1 MEENNTPVNEIKKTE
16 PEKVTVELPMI
27 AMRGIVLF
35 PNMILH
41 FDVGRKQS
49 IEALEEVMKG
59 NRTIFLASQKN
70 IEADEVKIDN
80 IYKVGVV
87 AEVRQVL
94 KTNEGTMRVLVEG
107 KYRAKIVSILSEE
120 PYLYASVEDYPLKD
134 IKPKK
139 SILCD
144 ALMRT
149 VKDLFNEY
157 TFLVP
162 KMPRDII
169 AKAFSAEDP
178 KMLGEFLAGNLNL
191 DLEDKQKILEESNY
205 VKRLE
210 LLAGV
215 LENENNI
222 LSVEHD
228 IFEKVKD
235 QVDQNQREYYLR
247 EQLKAITDELG
258 DSENVQEEAD
268 QYREKIAKLQLEP
281 EVEDKFLEECDR
293 LFKMPPNSHESSVIR
308 GYLDTCLALPWN
320 KKTTEKID
328 LDKARKTLDRNHYGL
343 DKVKDRIIELL
354 AVRKRVPDIKGQI
367 ICLVGPPGV
376 GKTSIAK
383 DIASAMGRKYT
394 RISLG
399 GMKDESD
406 IRGHRKTYIGA
417 MPGRIMNAVKLAGSK
432 NALILLDEIDKM
444 GNDFQGDPASAML
457 EVLDPEQ
464 NFAFRDHYIEVP
476 FDLSDILFITTANDE
491 STIPEPLLD
500 RMEVIELSSYTR
512 EEKFNIAKKHLIKRE
527 MKRHGLK
534 ASEFKIEDS
543 AIYAIADYYTREAG
557 VRNMERTIA
566 TLCRKGVKSLETD
579 KTGKISIT
587 DKNINDY
594 LGVKKYKPET
604 IQENNEV
611 GLVNGLAWTSVGGE
625 MLQVEV
631 AILDGTGKIE
641 LTGNLGDV
649 MKESAKAAISYVRS
663 CTEKYNIE
671 HDFYKTKDVHI
682 HVPEG
687 AVPKDGP
694 SAGVTMTTAIVSA
707 LSGLPVRREV
717 AMTGEITLRGRVLP
731 IGGLREKTMAAYR
744 AGIKTVIIPDENEPD
759 LEEIDPVVRKAI
771 RFITAKDI
779 QTVLDNALIKPTVP
793 PSVSHEMPFVEEKIP
808 LITMDSKPVTMNI
821 Q

>member
-1 MEENNTPVNEIKKTE
+1 MATENEILETKI
-16 PEKVTVELPMI
+16 LPMI

-41 FDVGRKQS
+41 FDVGRKKS
-49 IEALEEVMKG
+49 IAALEEVMKG
-59 NRTIFLASQKN
+59 DRTVFLSAQKN
-70 IEADEVKIDN
+70 IEEDEIDAKGVN
-80 IYKVGVV
+80 KVGVV

-94 KTNEGTMRVLVEG
+94 KSDEDTVRVLVEG
-107 KYRAKIVSILSEE
+107 KYRAKLVDVVSENPYFIVQVEE
-120 PYLYASVEDYPLKD
+120 YPIKT

-139 SILCD
+139 SILCA

-157 TFLVP
+157 TYLVP
-162 KMPRDII
+162 KMPKEMVI
-169 AKAFSAEDP
+169 KALTTDDP
-178 KMLGEFLAGNLNL
+178 ELLGEFLTGNLNI
-191 DLEDKQKILEESNY
+191 DPEDKQDILEESNY

-210 LLAGV
+210 MLATV

-222 LSVEHD
+222 LNVEHD

-235 QVDQNQREYYLR
+235 SVDQNQREYYLR
-247 EQLKAITDELG
+247 EQLKVITDELG
-258 DSENVQEEAD
+258 DGENVQEEAD
-268 QYREKIAKLQLEP
+268 VYRRKIEDLGLEGEAREKL
-281 EVEDKFLEECDR
+281 LEETDR

-328 LDKARKTLDRNHYGL
+328 LEKAKKQLDKNHYGL
-343 DKVKDRIIELL
+343 DKVKERILELL
-354 AVRKRVPDIKGQI
+354 AVRKLAPDIKGQI
-367 ICLVGPPGV
+367 ICLAGPPGV

-383 DIASAMGRKYT
+383 DIALAMGRKYT

-444 GNDFQGDPASAML
+444 GNDFRGDPASAML

-464 NFAFRDHYIEVP
+464 NVAFRDHYIEIP
-476 FDLSDILFITTANDE
+476 FDLSDILFITTANDL
-491 STIPEPLLD
+491 STVPEPLLD

-512 EEKFNIAKKHLIKRE
+512 EEKFQIAKRYLVKKE
-527 MKRHGLK
+527 MKRHGLSAK
-534 ASEFKIEDS
+534 ELKISDD
-543 AIYAIADYYTREAG
+543 ALYAVLDYYTREAG
-557 VRNMERTIA
+557 VRNLERTIGA
-566 TLCRKGVKSLETD
+566 LCRKAAKAIVGKETEKVVVKAEN
-579 KTGKISIT
+579 IT
-587 DKNINDY
+587 DY
-594 LGVKKYKPET
+594 LGTKKFKPET
-604 IQENNEV
+604 IQSENAV
-611 GLVNGLAWTSVGGE
+611 GLVNGLAWTAVGGD
-625 MLQVEV
+625 MLQVET
-631 AILDGTGKIE
+631 AILDGSGKIE

-649 MKESAKAAISYVRS
+649 MKESARTAISYVRS
-663 CTEKYNIE
+663 CTEKYGIE
-671 HDFYKTKDVHI
+671 HDFYKTKDIHI

-694 SAGVTMTTAIVSA
+694 SAGVTLCTAIVSA
-707 LSGLPVRREV
+707 LSGIPVRREV

-731 IGGLREKTMAAYR
+731 IGGLKEKTMAAYR
-744 AGIKTVIIPDENEPD
+744 AGVKTVIIPQDNLPD
-759 LEEIDPVVRKAI
+759 LEDIDPVVKNALA
-771 RFITAKDI
+771 FVPASDAE
-779 QTVLDNALIKPTVP
+779 TVLKAALVKPTEP
-793 PSVSHEMPFVEEKIP
+793 IITHESSYISQEMPIVP
-808 LITMDSKPVTMNI
+808 MDKKPAVINI

>member
-1 MEENNTPVNEIKKTE
+1 
-16 PEKVTVELPMI
+16 MI
-27 AMRGIVLF
+27 ALRGIVLF
-35 PNMILH
+35 PSMILN
-41 FDVGRKQS
+41 FDVGRKKS
-49 IEALEEVMKG
+49 IAALEEVMKG
-59 NRTIFLASQKN
+59 SRTVFLSAQKN
-70 IEADEVKIDN
+70 IEEDEITPDN
-80 IYKVGVV
+80 INKIGVV

-94 KTNEGTMRVLVEG
+94 KGSDNTMRVIVEG
-107 KYRAKIVSILSEE
+107 KYRAKIVEIVSEE
-120 PYLYASVEDYPLKD
+120 PYFVASVQEFPLKE
-134 IKPKK
+134 IRPRK
-139 SILCD
+139 SVLCD

-157 TFLVP
+157 TYLVP
-162 KMPRDII
+162 KMPKDIVI
-169 AKAFSAEDP
+169 KALSTDDP
-178 KMLGEFLAGNLNL
+178 KFLGEFLAGNLNI
-191 DLEDKQKILEESNY
+191 DIEDKQRILEESNY

-215 LENENNI
+215 LESENDI
-222 LSVEHD
+222 LNVEHD
-228 IFEKVKD
+228 IFEKVKE

-258 DSENVQEEAD
+258 EGENVQEEAD
-268 QYREKIAKLQLEP
+268 VYRRKIEELHLESEVRDKL
-281 EVEDKFLEECDR
+281 LEETDR
-293 LFKMPPNSHESSVIR
+293 LSKMPPNSHESSVIR

-320 KKTTEKID
+320 KKTAEKID
-328 LDKARKTLDRNHYGL
+328 LEKAKKQLDKNHYGL
-343 DKVKDRIIELL
+343 EKVKERILELL
-354 AVRKRVPDIKGQI
+354 AVRKLAPDIKGQI

-383 DIASAMGRKYT
+383 DIAAAMGRKYT

-417 MPGRIMNAVKLAGSK
+417 MPGRIMNAVKLAGSR

-444 GNDFQGDPASAML
+444 GNDFRGDPASAML

-476 FDLSDILFITTANDE
+476 FDLSDILFITTANDM
-491 STIPEPLLD
+491 STIPEPLFD

-512 EEKFNIAKKHLIKRE
+512 EEKFQIAKRHLVKKE
-527 MKRHGLK
+527 MKRHGLTAK
-534 ASEFKIEDS
+534 ELKITDD
-543 AIYAIADYYTREAG
+543 AIYALLDFYTREAG
-557 VRNMERTIA
+557 VRNLERIIGS
-566 TLCRKGVKSLETD
+566 LCRKAAK
-579 KTGKISIT
+579 KIVAGGTSKVVINGDNIT
-587 DKNINDY
+587 DF

-604 IQENNEV
+604 IQSENSV
-611 GLVNGLAWTSVGGE
+611 GLVNGLAWTSVGGD

-631 AILDGTGKIE
+631 AILDGGGKIE

-649 MKESAKAAISYVRS
+649 MKESARTAISYVRS
-663 CTEKYNIE
+663 CTDKYGIE
-671 HDFYKTKDVHI
+671 HDFYKTKDIHI

-694 SAGVTMTTAIVSA
+694 SAGITLCTAIVSA
-707 LSGLPVRREV
+707 LANIPVRREV

-744 AGIKTVIIPDENEPD
+744 AGIKTVIIPQDNMPD
-759 LEEIDPVVRKAI
+759 LEEIDPVVKEALS
-771 RFITAKDI
+771 FVPASEVE
-779 QTVLDNALIKPTVP
+779 TVLKAALIRPVDAFTACEKPYVD
-793 PSVSHEMPFVEEKIP
+793 IP
-808 LITMDSKPVTMNI
+808 IMTIDSKPAGINI

>member
-1 MEENNTPVNEIKKTE
+1 MAEKNENIEIRT
-16 PEKVTVELPMI
+16 LPMI
-27 AMRGIVLF
+27 ALRGIVLF
-35 PNMILH
+35 PSMILN
-41 FDVGRKQS
+41 FDVGRKKS
-49 IEALEEVMKG
+49 IAALDEVMKG
-59 NRTIFLASQKN
+59 NRTVFLSAQKN
-70 IEADEVKIDN
+70 VEEDEILADNVN
-80 IYKVGVV
+80 KVGVV

-94 KTNEGTMRVLVEG
+94 KGSDNTMRVIVEG
-107 KYRAKIVSILSEE
+107 KYRAKIVEIVSEE
-120 PYLYASVEDYPLKD
+120 PYFEASVQEFPLKD
-134 IKPKK
+134 IRPKK
-139 SILCD
+139 SVLCD

-157 TFLVP
+157 TYLVP
-162 KMPRDII
+162 KMPKDIVL
-169 AKAFSAEDP
+169 KAFSTDDP
-178 KMLGEFLAGNLNL
+178 KFLGEFLAGNLNI
-191 DLEDKQKILEESNY
+191 DIEDKQSILEESNY
-205 VKRLE
+205 VKSLE

-222 LSVEHD
+222 LNVEHD

-258 DSENVQEEAD
+258 DGENVQEEAD
-268 QYREKIAKLQLEP
+268 VYRKKIEELGLEGEVKEKL
-281 EVEDKFLEECDR
+281 LEETDR

-320 KKTTEKID
+320 KKTVEKID
-328 LDKARKTLDRNHYGL
+328 LEKAKKQLDKNHYGL
-343 DKVKDRIIELL
+343 EKVKERILELL
-354 AVRKRVPDIKGQI
+354 AVRKLAPDIKGQI

-383 DIASAMGRKYT
+383 DIAAAMGRKYT

-444 GNDFQGDPASAML
+444 GNDFRGDPASAML

-476 FDLSDILFITTANDE
+476 FDLSDILFITTANDM
-491 STIPEPLLD
+491 STIPDPLFD

-512 EEKFNIAKKHLIKRE
+512 EEKFQIAKRHLIKKE
-527 MKRHGLK
+527 MKRHGLTAK
-534 ASEFKIEDS
+534 ELKIADD
-543 AIYAIADYYTREAG
+543 AIYAVLDYYTREAG
-557 VRNMERTIA
+557 VRNLERTMG
-566 TLCRKGVKSLETD
+566 TLCRKAAKKIVSGETSKVVINAD
-579 KTGKISIT
+579 NIS
-587 DKNINDY
+587 DF
-594 LGVKKYKPET
+594 LGVKKFKPET
-604 IQENNEV
+604 IQEENSV
-611 GLVNGLAWTSVGGE
+611 GLVNGLAWTSVGGA

-631 AILDGTGKIE
+631 AVLDGNGKVE

-649 MKESAKAAISYVRS
+649 MKESARAAVSYVRS
-663 CTEKYNIE
+663 CTEKYGIE
-671 HDFYKTKDVHI
+671 HDFYKTKDIHI

-694 SAGVTMTTAIVSA
+694 SAGVTMCTAIVSA
-707 LSGLPVRREV
+707 LAGIPVRREV

-744 AGIKTVIIPDENEPD
+744 AGVKTVIVPQDNVPD
-759 LEEIDPVVRKAI
+759 LEEIDPVVKNAI
-771 RFITAKDI
+771 TFVPASDVE
-779 QTVLDNALIKPTVP
+779 TVLKAALIKPVDPVIT
-793 PSVSHEMPFVEEKIP
+793 HEKPYTDIP
-808 LITMDSKPVTMNI
+808 LMTIESKPSAINI